1 MKMSNL
7 LSKVSLKAKHPLE
20 IMSESSLLSKLRS
33 NADKLLS
40 IEDLIQR
47 NLSLNLRVAALNGDT
62 LHVIAPSSYVATT
75 IRYRQ
80 QTILNLVRSQYAIKK
95 IKLSVRPSEPLSAVC
110 LKPPL
115 RPSPENAKQIALA
128 AQYIENEGLRK
139 ALIKLSKRVHNSKA
153 AQ

>member
-7 LSKVSLKAKHPLE
+7 SSKVSIKAKRPLE

-62 LHVIAPSSYVATT
+62 LHVIAPSSYAATT

-80 QTILNLVRSQYAIKK
+80 QTILNLVRS
-95 IKLSVRPSEPLSAVC
+95 
-110 LKPPL
+110 
-115 RPSPENAKQIALA
+115 
-128 AQYIENEGLRK
+128 
-139 ALIKLSKRVHNSKA
+139 
-153 AQ
+153 